1 MTAIFS
7 LLVGESGCAVGVEHI
22 PELTDR
28 AIENIKKS
36 KAADLLASGCLT
48 LLTGGWYLSFAA
60 VFYPITVV
68 SFVGPFGCE
77 LDL

>member
-1 MTAIFS
+1 LTAIFS
-7 LLVGESGCAVGVEHI
+7 LLVGESGRAVGVEHI
-22 PELTDR
+22 PELTDK

-48 LLTGGWYLSFAA
+48 LLTGGWYLSFTT

-68 SFVGPFGCE
+68 SFIGPFGCE
-77 LDL
+77 LVL